1 MFAALCPIEAMIKL
15 SQTIKKLSK
24 VVVARYKKRHNFVMQ
39 KSITFI
45 YTNNNQS
52 RNYNRWENSIYNSN
66 GKEKLFQNKLINKI
80 FKTHMKKIIK
90 HHQKTQT
97 KLWTNRK
104 TSCFLVRVFQ
114 HHQYVSSPLVNGT
127 ISRKIPVSFVWKWL
141 ILKFIWENKHTRVTE
156 TKRFN
161 PFKY

>member
-1 MFAALCPIEAMIKL
+1 
-15 SQTIKKLSK
+15 
-24 VVVARYKKRHNFVMQ
+24 MQ

-90 HHQKTQT
+90 HHQKIQT
-97 KLWTNRK
+97 
-104 TSCFLVRVFQ
+104 
-114 HHQYVSSPLVNGT
+114 
-127 ISRKIPVSFVWKWL
+127 
-141 ILKFIWENKHTRVTE
+141 
-156 TKRFN
+156 
-161 PFKY
+161 